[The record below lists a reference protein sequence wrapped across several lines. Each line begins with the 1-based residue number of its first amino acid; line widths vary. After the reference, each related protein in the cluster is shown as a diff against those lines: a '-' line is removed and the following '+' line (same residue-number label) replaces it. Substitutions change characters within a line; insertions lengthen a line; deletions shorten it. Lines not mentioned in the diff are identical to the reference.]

1 MARNNRATFMR
12 NRLAAI
18 LLSALLTGCAT
29 GPKHSEIKDT
39 IPALNPALGR
49 IYFYRASVLGAAI
62 QPTFQLNG
70 EAVGEMVPQGFF
82 YVDRHPGSY
91 LVSAKTESTAT
102 LQFVL
107 EARQTRYVRG
117 HLNIGF
123 LVGRPAIQLIEER
136 IALQELQNLSY
147 VPSPAMSPV
156 GAAPAFAPAHA
167 PAPAAQGAPAA
178 AGSMNLKDLEGLL
191 PPAESG
197 KKP

>member
-1 MARNNRATFMR
+1 MARNNRATFMPIS
-12 NRLAAI
+12 LAAI
-18 LLSALLTGCAT
+18 LLGAFLTGCAT

-49 IYFYRASVLGAAI
+49 IYFYRSSVLGAAI
-62 QPTFQLNG
+62 QPNFQLNG
-70 EAVGEMVPQGFF
+70 EVVGAMVPQGFF
-82 YVDRHPGSY
+82 YVDRHPGSH

-102 LQFVL
+102 LQLVL
-107 EARQTRYVRG
+107 GASQTRYVRG

-136 IALQELQNLSY
+136 IALQEIQSLSY
-147 VPSPAMSPV
+147 ISSPALSPV
-156 GAAPAFAPAHA
+156 GAAPAFAPALA

-178 AGSMNLKDLEGLL
+178 AGTMNLKDLEGLL